1 LTGMDLVLLIL
12 IGNLSSLFAFY
23 FVSDAGELFMFS
35 SGMLVL
41 LLVLYL
47 TSSSAFTS
55 VLVGLMGFIL
65 GGILTIIRNRLREK
79 KS

>member
-1 LTGMDLVLLIL
+1 MDLVLLIL